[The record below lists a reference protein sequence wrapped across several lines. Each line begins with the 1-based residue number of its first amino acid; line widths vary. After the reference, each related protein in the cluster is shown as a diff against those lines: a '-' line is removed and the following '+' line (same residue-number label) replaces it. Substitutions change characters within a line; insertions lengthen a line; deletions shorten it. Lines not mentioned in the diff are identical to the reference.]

1 MAASATLF
9 NDNPGGLAQIYML
22 DAQNNIRLW
31 NLTITPTAI
40 SNWTLDP
47 SPANVT
53 LAAVNSTLACGSGWL
68 CFQEGSGAISA
79 VQTYQSLSQS
89 GW

>member
-1 MAASATLF
+1 MGYDLGSLHSKAPRAMAASATLF

-40 SNWTLDP
+40 SNWTLGDYLQP
-47 SPANVT
+47 PR
-53 LAAVNSTLACGSGWL
+53 
-68 CFQEGSGAISA
+68 
-79 VQTYQSLSQS
+79 
-89 GW
+89 